1 MSLPCITL
9 PTVEEHHFDGTNSV
23 SWESKM
29 SSYLREMN
37 PQVLWMVDIG
47 ISHTLED
54 SLQTQA

>member
-1 MSLPCITL
+1 MSLPIIAM
-9 PTVEEHHFDGTNSV
+9 PSVEVPRFDGTNSV

-37 PQVLWMVDIG
+37 PQVLWMADIG

-54 SLQTQA
+54 CLQTQA